1 MSVRRFAAMVWCVGC
16 VRARTATAPTPPTV
30 VRVASVRPDAVQ
42 TEALWQTFPDDAL
55 PTPVT
60 GLDALDDGTV
70 VAVAAGGVYH
80 LDRRGRATALCP
92 VDTLPREGRALTTDG
107 ATVALLGGT
116 AAEPQ
121 LLRATRGPEGW
132 RCTRSEV
139 ETLLARDVTPGAL
152 GARLGPGGLALW
164 SVGGALRLTPS
175 ATDTWV
181 RLPPIAQLV
190 QALATPVGVWAITEV
205 GPARQRLWVLPSGAT
220 RWQPVSGAESLV
232 PPVHLAPGLGGAL
245 RGLDRLRRWTATPA
259 GLAAGRALGG
269 PQEGAV
275 PCAAWRDDEAVV
287 AVAGGLVHT
296 RGEAVEALPALPA
309 LHPAVALALT
319 ADGARWATDGRDVFR
334 AEGAGDSPWQEVTA
348 RPLLQRRVGHFAAA
362 GDALLVVAPEG
373 AAALS
378 RDGGRGWQRARV
390 PPEASPVLAAA
401 VSAEGVAAVASPR
414 VFARWDR
421 DGWTVHPLPPRAPWG
436 LRRATGLYA
445 FGSRWVL
452 VDDGVY
458 TSDDD
463 GARWT
468 LRFGPTLPPA
478 AESDEAAGEA
488 TPRVLASARSAEGE
502 LVVLDGEARMWR
514 ASDGAGSFER
524 WGNARLAAPA
534 EGFHAPPRLAVW
546 GESAARVHRGAL
558 VTRDADPVEAP
569 FVPTFLG
576 YSAAGHLLAAAEGRA
591 MGGCRG
597 DTLRVF
603 AAGRWVPIPEACA
616 HTGAAFA
623 QDGDTLLVL
632 RPDGAVARASM
643 TALARSALRPP

>member
-1 MSVRRFAAMVWCVGC
+1 MNLRPLAAVAFCVGC
-16 VRARTATAPTPPTV
+16 LRAPPPPATTAPTAE
-30 VRVASVRPDAVQ
+30 RVPATRPASVDSEV
-42 TEALWQTFPDDAL
+42 LWRMVPDDAL
-55 PTPVT
+55 PAPVT

-70 VAVAAGGVYH
+70 VALVGGGLYR
-80 LDRRGRATALCP
+80 LDPRGRATALCP
-92 VDTLPREGRALTTDG
+92 VEALPREGRALTTDG
-107 ATVALLGGT
+107 TTLALLGGT

-121 LLRATRGPEGW
+121 LLLATHGPGGW
-132 RCTRSEV
+132 RCTRREV

-152 GARLGPGGLALW
+152 GARLGPGGLTLW
-164 SVGGALRLTPS
+164 SVGGALRLAPT
-175 ATDTWV
+175 ATDAWS
-181 RLPPIAQLV
+181 RLPPIAPLV

-205 GPARQRLWVLPSGAT
+205 GPARQRLWVLPTGAAQ
-220 RWQPVSGAESLV
+220 WQAVAGAESLV
-232 PPVHLAPGLGGAL
+232 PPVYLAPGQAGAL
-245 RGLDRLRRWTATPA
+245 RGFDRLRRWTATPA
-259 GLAAGRALGG
+259 GFAAGRALGG
-269 PQEGAV
+269 PQESAA
-275 PCAAWRDDEAVV
+275 PCAAWFGDEAVV
-287 AVAGGLVHT
+287 AVGGGLVLAHDET
-296 RGEAVEALPALPA
+296 ATALPALPG
-309 LHPAVALALT
+309 LHPAVSLALT

-334 AEGAGDSPWQEVTA
+334 AEGAADTRWQEVTA
-348 RPLLQRRVGHFAAA
+348 RPLLQRRVAHFAAA

-378 RDGGRGWQRARV
+378 LDGGRGWQRARV

-445 FGSRWVL
+445 LGSRWVL

-468 LRFGPTLPPA
+468 LRFGPALPPA
-478 AESDEAAGEA
+478 AESDEAGGEA
-488 TPRVLASARSAEGE
+488 TPRVLASARGPEGE
-502 LVVLDGEARMWR
+502 LVALDGEARTWR
-514 ASDGAGSFER
+514 SSDGAGSFER
-524 WGNARLAAPA
+524 WGDARLSGPA

-576 YSAAGHLLAAAEGRA
+576 YSAAGQLLAAAESRTV
-591 MGGCRG
+591 GGCRG
-597 DTLRVF
+597 DTLRVY
-603 AAGRWVPIPEACA
+603 AEGRWVPIPDACA
-616 HTGAAFA
+616 HAGVGFA
-623 QDGDTLLVL
+623 QEGDTLLVL
-632 RPDGAVARASM
+632 RPDGVVARVAMSV
-643 TALARSALRPP
+643 LARRALRPP